1 MVTLIAAMNNE
12 GIVHTKIIN
21 DGTCNGVKFCAFV
34 QELVERLRERDEM
47 NGAWLILDN
56 AHIHKTRELQEIMA
70 SLSYELKFLSP
81 YSYML
86 NPIENV
92 FSKVKASAKR
102 ILSNT
107 VVEQTLTAVI
117 QESVGTVTQQD
128 CANYVLNMMMNL
140 TIAAAGQPFNS

>member
-56 AHIHKTRELQEIMA
+56 ACIHKTRELQEIMA
-70 SLSYELKFLSP
+70 SSSYELKFLSP

-107 VVEQTLTAVI
+107 VGEQTLTAVI

>member
-56 AHIHKTRELQEIMA
+56 AHIHKTRELKEIMA
-70 SLSYELKFLSP
+70 SSSYELKFLSP

-92 FSKVKASAKR
+92 FSQR
-102 ILSNT
+102 
-107 VVEQTLTAVI
+107 
-117 QESVGTVTQQD
+117 
-128 CANYVLNMMMNL
+128 
-140 TIAAAGQPFNS
+140 